1 MVYNIQL
8 RKGDS
13 SMLKEYEINEA
24 TQAIIPIDDKKSMIY
39 EEETEYVV
47 DMPSN
52 KIINYNCN
60 YYGSSYDG
68 RCKGTKSLTGI
79 KTKYPIIIEES
90 RQIIFFPTNSTR
102 NQQSKWIALNNVKQ
116 LIKTSNKT
124 IVEFKNGSKINMD
137 ISYYSLSNQFCRAMM
152 LQNKLYERI
161 IKKSSN

>member
-1 MVYNIQL
+1 
-8 RKGDS
+8 
-13 SMLKEYEINEA
+13 MLKEYEINEA

-39 EEETEYVV
+39 EEEAEYVV

-52 KIINYNCN
+52 KIINFNCN

-137 ISYYSLSNQFCRAMM
+137 ISYYSLNNQFCRAMM

-161 IKKSSN
+161 MRKSND

>member
-1 MVYNIQL
+1 
-8 RKGDS
+8 
-13 SMLKEYEINEA
+13 MLKEYEINEA

-39 EEETEYVV
+39 EEEAEYVV

-52 KIINYNCN
+52 KIINFNCN

-137 ISYYSLSNQFCRAMM
+137 ISYYSLNNQFCRAMM

-161 IKKSSN
+161 IRKSND